1 MCGRC
6 TYFDKADAVGD
17 AALARVTEG
26 CIKAGIRHADDDIRL
41 HGMLEREERACALAR
56 DMDAAAVDD
65 GVRAGEVDELEDAKL
80 LRRFAAVARVGA
92 NAGRVDDNDLT
103 RADVALKLGA
113 DGVERA
119 GFRREDNRAVLQMP
133 HAEGTEAVGVARGN
147 ELRRRGE
154 DEGIRALDAV
164 HRSGDSLFDGA
175 AVESLLHDDVG
186 DDLAVGRGLE
196 DGAATFKLLPQ
207 LAGIRQIAVV
217 RERHTALE
225 VVH

>member
-1 MCGRC
+1 M
-6 TYFDKADAVGD
+6 A
-17 AALARVTEG
+17 
-26 CIKAGIRHADDDIRL
+26 H
-41 HGMLEREERACALAR
+41 
-56 DMDAAAVDD
+56 
-65 GVRAGEVDELEDAKL
+65 
-80 LRRFAAVARVGA
+80 VGA
-92 NAGRVDDNDLT
+92 NAGRVDDNDLAG
-103 RADVALKLGA
+103 ADVALKLGA

-175 AVESLLHDDVG
+175 AVESLLHDDIG

-196 DGAATFKLLPQ
+196 DGAAAFKLLPQ
-207 LAGIRQIAVV
+207 LAGVRQVAVV

>member
-1 MCGRC
+1 M
-6 TYFDKADAVGD
+6 
-17 AALARVTEG
+17 ARVTEG

-65 GVRAGEVDELEDAKL
+65 GVRAGEVDELEDAEL